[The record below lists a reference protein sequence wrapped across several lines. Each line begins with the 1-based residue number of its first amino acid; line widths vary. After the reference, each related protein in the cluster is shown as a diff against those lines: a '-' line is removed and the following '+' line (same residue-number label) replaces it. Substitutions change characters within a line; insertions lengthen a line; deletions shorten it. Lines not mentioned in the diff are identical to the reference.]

1 MASLDLSRLN
11 VLAVDDNRHMLTI
24 VKSILYG
31 LGIRNVQTAM
41 DAADAFEELRHYLA
55 DIVICDWVMS
65 PLDGIEFVRLIRSA
79 DDSPNRYVP
88 IIMLT
93 GHTEM
98 HRVIEARDAG
108 VTEFLAK
115 PISPKSLY
123 TRVHSIVTR
132 PREFVRTKSYF
143 GPDRRRHDLDF
154 TGENRRQEDAELE
167 GLSNAEVSQLL
178 DRQADETAEEKQ
190 VDVDPVLES

>member
-1 MASLDLSRLN
+1 
-11 VLAVDDNRHMLTI
+11 
-24 VKSILYG
+24 
-31 LGIRNVQTAM
+31 
-41 DAADAFEELRHYLA
+41 
-55 DIVICDWVMS
+55 
-65 PLDGIEFVRLIRSA
+65 
-79 DDSPNRYVP
+79 
-88 IIMLT
+88 
-93 GHTEM
+93 M

>member
-93 GHTEM
+93 GD
-98 HRVIEARDAG
+98 V
-108 VTEFLAK
+108 
-115 PISPKSLY
+115 PIS
-123 TRVHSIVTR
+123 VEI
-132 PREFVRTKSYF
+132 
-143 GPDRRRHDLDF
+143 G
-154 TGENRRQEDAELE
+154 GA
-167 GLSNAEVSQLL
+167 GIAG
-178 DRQADETAEEKQ
+178 
-190 VDVDPVLES
+190 